1 MSCGEGTGT
10 RHVWGRR
17 QSRRLSHAGGLP
29 AGARGWLAHRP
40 VYYFS
45 DAESDRRESSI
56 SSTLYPTTRDVNRFS
71 SMPYRSC
78 HCLDPPK
85 NHDLDYRASKALGTA
100 LSVVLLPSSASWI
113 TSIMLL
119 SIAFKRIWRRL
130 FANCSVPFTKRSLNS
145 FV

>member
-1 MSCGEGTGT
+1 MVRVRGHGTYGDEGKAAGC
-10 RHVWGRR
+10 RMPAAYRRGR
-17 QSRRLSHAGGLP
+17 AV
-29 AGARGWLAHRP
+29 GWLIARFIISP
-40 VYYFS
+40 T
-45 DAESDRRESSI
+45 RNRTGESSI
-56 SSTLYPTTRDVNRFS
+56 SSLYPTTRDVNRFS

-130 FANCSVPFTKRSLNS
+130 FASCSVPFTKRSLNS